1 MSNIQVVF
9 RDMAELEKEERGRLK
24 ARQFLLDQIKA
35 RNNDKLPEELQ
46 DEYDQIENKLESS
59 AVVDPVFKAVQ
70 QEFPG
75 VKDHAEGLLP
85 SQVSGVALTAAEI
98 LLAAALGILQRDNQ
112 ANTGQTTIITGKT
125 VGLQVINAAMAKRF
139 ATALALARGEY
150 TANKALFDA
159 VLPIL
164 VEEGLAGLLTSGG
177 SIAVATSVTR
187 PAVVRADQWAAVVKI
202 LVGQGIEATDIHLDL
217 KTKLALASQEGANE
231 NASPSSISIDLP
243 DLEEQSDVEI
253 VADNLRAMQALYFA
267 AMLEEMKVFQV
278 VDKLVELFQ
287 YGMLPLGKGTAGD
300 MLYGYWKKSVNRLT
314 EIERRNLYAR
324 AFGLPGG
331 EAGGTPNREFD
342 ELFLRF
348 VSGVSSFVRQF
359 TVDELL
365 RAKVALT
372 VNTQQVQKAARDLA
386 ANLSLHGYGV
396 AYFAAT
402 ELQSQIKDAI
412 SVLGNQ
418 EIKGAYGARDMF
430 QVIDQVATLELGGA
444 RNSIRC
450 RTMANAG
457 AVIIGW
463 LAARSSLLASP
474 GRVRILD
481 LDVIRDENPRPLGVK
496 ATVDPTDR
504 DLVDACEQWLAVT
517 GTSGDRVQEYSQPS
531 EAPMVTSSPIRI
543 PEVARELLET
553 VGIKPNGKGAVL

>member
-1 MSNIQVVF
+1 
-9 RDMAELEKEERGRLK
+9 
-24 ARQFLLDQIKA
+24 
-35 RNNDKLPEELQ
+35 
-46 DEYDQIENKLESS
+46 
-59 AVVDPVFKAVQ
+59 
-70 QEFPG
+70 
-75 VKDHAEGLLP
+75 
-85 SQVSGVALTAAEI
+85 
-98 LLAAALGILQRDNQ
+98 
-112 ANTGQTTIITGKT
+112 
-125 VGLQVINAAMAKRF
+125 
-139 ATALALARGEY
+139 
-150 TANKALFDA
+150 
-159 VLPIL
+159 
-164 VEEGLAGLLTSGG
+164 
-177 SIAVATSVTR
+177 
-187 PAVVRADQWAAVVKI
+187 
-202 LVGQGIEATDIHLDL
+202 
-217 KTKLALASQEGANE
+217 
-231 NASPSSISIDLP
+231 
-243 DLEEQSDVEI
+243 

-463 LAARSSLLASP
+463 LAARANLLASP